1 MKAGKEIR
9 EEADHVCISL
19 SWCDFGQVN
28 LILGLLIVLG
38 SSALNAFGLNL
49 TKLDHVS
56 SWLFPLCPTFTPSR
70 SFLFPLFRSVLY
82 RFEFRLAVFST
93 SIIYGHP

>member
-1 MKAGKEIR
+1 MLYRRPTTVTEVTECYSI
-9 EEADHVCISL
+9 VVS
-19 SWCDFGQVN
+19 QVN

-56 SWLFPLCPTFTPSR
+56 SSDPLPTI
-70 SFLFPLFRSVLY
+70 Y
-82 RFEFRLAVFST
+82 RQLLHVNHSD
-93 SIIYGHP
+93 

>member
-1 MKAGKEIR
+1 MHIIVVR
-9 EEADHVCISL
+9 SDS
-19 SWCDFGQVN
+19 GQVN

-56 SWLFPLCPTFTPSR
+56 LSDILVALSLYFPVLPPFSQRSTALSSLHTLPVCPRGTS
-70 SFLFPLFRSVLY
+70 
-82 RFEFRLAVFST
+82 RLALACFITPT
-93 SIIYGHP
+93 SDIRHP